1 MTMNLA
7 PRRIAFGLAAFV
19 PIAVALVTP
28 ASELAEAEQKG
39 LDIALEARAKK
50 VGFENFTASQVMVL
64 RNKQGR
70 ESRRA
75 LRVKVM
81 EVEDDGDRSLFVFDE
96 PRDVQ
101 GTAFLIHGHKD
112 KADDQWLYL
121 PALKRV
127 KRISSANR
135 SGSFMGSEFAYED
148 MSPPEV
154 ERFTYRYLREEPCGE
169 LTCTVVERMPVDA
182 KSGYS
187 RQVVWQDTEEL
198 RLWKSRVLRPQE
210 RTPENADHRRLRTL
224 PGSLLA
230 GEQHEHGQSPDR
242 EEHRPDLDRLP
253 VSNGPRCHGI
263 HADRLETRPLD
274 GSRHRRGRRT
284 GDRCPRLARHC
295 TAAGADSL

>member
-1 MTMNLA
+1 MTINLVA
-7 PRRIAFGLAAFV
+7 ARRIVRAMAAIV
-19 PIAVALVTP
+19 PIALALDTP

-39 LDIALEARAKK
+39 LDIALEAREKK
-50 VGFENFTASQVMVL
+50 VGFENFTASQVMLL

-81 EVEDDGDRSLFVFDE
+81 EVEADGDRSLFVFDE

-101 GTAFLIHGHKD
+101 GTAFLIHAHKE

-154 ERFTYRYLREEPCGE
+154 ERFTYRYLRNEPCDE
-169 LTCTVVERMPVDA
+169 LTCTVVERFPVDE

-187 RQVVWQDTEEL
+187 RQLVWQDTEEL
-198 RLWKSRVLRPQE
+198 RLWKVEYFDRKNAHLKTLTIDGYE
-210 RTPENADHRRLRTL
+210 RY
-224 PGSLLA
+224 
-230 GEQHEHGQSPDR
+230 
-242 EEHRPDLDRLP
+242 LDRYWQASTMTMVNHLTGK
-253 VSNGPRCHGI
+253 STILTWTDYQFRTDLAATEFTQTG
-263 HADRLETRPLD
+263 L
-274 GSRHRRGRRT
+274 RR
-284 GDRCPRLARHC
+284 AR
-295 TAAGADSL
+295 

>member
-1 MTMNLA
+1 MTLN
-7 PRRIAFGLAAFV
+7 RRILYGLAAIV
-19 PIAVALVTP
+19 PIAVAVDTP

-81 EVEDDGDRSLFVFDE
+81 EVEADGDRSLFVFDE

-101 GTAFLIHGHKD
+101 GTAFLIHGHTD

-135 SGSFMGSEFAYED
+135 SGSFMGSECAYDD
-148 MSPPEV
+148 MSPSEV
-154 ERFTYRYLREEPCGE
+154 ERFSYRHLRDEPRGH
-169 LTCTVVERMPVDA
+169 LTCTVVERFPVDD

-187 RQVVWQDTEEL
+187 RQVVWKDTDEF
-198 RLWKSRVLRPQE
+198 RLWKVEYYDRKNAHLKTLTIDGYE
-210 RTPENADHRRLRTL
+210 RY
-224 PGSLLA
+224 
-230 GEQHEHGQSPDR
+230 
-242 EEHRPDLDRLP
+242 LDRYWQA
-253 VSNGPRCHGI
+253 SNMNMVNHLTGKSTVLTWTDYQFQTDLAAMEFTQTG
-263 HADRLETRPLD
+263 L
-274 GSRHRRGRRT
+274 RRVR
-284 GDRCPRLARHC
+284 
-295 TAAGADSL
+295 

>member
-1 MTMNLA
+1 MTLKLPGNRRKREYRAPWLA
-7 PRRIAFGLAAFV
+7 RIARGMAAIVPIGLA
-19 PIAVALVTP
+19 LDTP
-28 ASELAEAEQKG
+28 ASEAEAEQKG
-39 LDIALEARAKK
+39 LDIALEAREKK

-81 EVEDDGDRSLFVFDE
+81 EVEEDGDRSLFVFDE

-101 GTAFLIHGHKD
+101 GTAFLIHAHKD

-154 ERFTYRYLREEPCGE
+154 ERFTYRYLRDESCGE
-169 LTCTVVERMPVDA
+169 LTCTVVERFPVDE

-198 RLWKSRVLRPQE
+198 RLWKVEYYDRKNAHLKTLTVDGYE
-210 RTPENADHRRLRTL
+210 RY
-224 PGSLLA
+224 
-230 GEQHEHGQSPDR
+230 
-242 EEHRPDLDRLP
+242 LDRYWQA
-253 VSNGPRCHGI
+253 SNMNMVNHLTGKSTVLTW
-263 HADRLETRPLD
+263 ADYQFRADLAAMEFTQTGL
-274 GSRHRRGRRT
+274 RRT
-284 GDRCPRLARHC
+284 R
-295 TAAGADSL
+295 